1 VAGGGPGARTLVIGC
16 GFIGSHVVTELAARD
31 RPPIALT
38 RSHPPDEVLH
48 AIPAGDLH
56 LSDAADTEALG
67 RALSGVDNIIY
78 SAGGLLP
85 SESEGNPELDSRL
98 TLGPL
103 RAVLEALRTRPGTK
117 LTYISSGG
125 TVYGD
130 PDELPVKETAPLRPH
145 GSYGEL
151 HLICE
156 REIEAYRREHGLR
169 VRILRCSSVYGERQM
184 PDRGQGVIPTFL
196 HRIEQGRQIDLYGGE
211 ETIRDYVYV
220 GDVARAVVALLDR
233 DDGEAILN
241 LGSGEGTSLTELL
254 RLVERQAGR
263 RAVVKSHPKRDFDV
277 QRIVLDTA
285 RLRNLLPFEPTPL
298 EMGIE
303 RTHAWLNAHTPE
315 QV

>member
-16 GFIGSHVVTELAARD
+16 GFIGSRVVTELAARD
-31 RPPIALT
+31 RPPIVLT
-38 RSHPPDEVLH
+38 RSHPPDEVLR
-48 AIPAGDLH
+48 AIPAGNLH
-56 LSDAADTEALG
+56 LSDAADAAALG
-67 RALSGVDNIIY
+67 HALSGVDNIVY

-85 SESEGNPELDSRL
+85 SESEGDPELDALL

-103 RAVLEALRTRPGTK
+103 RTVLEVLRTRLGK
-117 LTYISSGG
+117 RLTYISSGG

-145 GSYGEL
+145 GSYGQL
-151 HLICE
+151 HLACE
-156 REIEAYRREHGLR
+156 QEIETCRREHGLHAR
-169 VRILRCSSVYGERQM
+169 VLRCSSVYGERQL

-196 HRIEQGRQIDLYGGE
+196 HRIEQGRQIDLYGAD
-211 ETIRDYVYV
+211 ETVRDYVYV
-220 GDVARAVVALLDR
+220 GDVAGAVVALLDR

-263 RAVVKSHPKRDFDV
+263 CAIVKNHPKRDFDV
-277 QRIVLDTA
+277 QRVILDIT

-298 EMGIE
+298 ELGIE